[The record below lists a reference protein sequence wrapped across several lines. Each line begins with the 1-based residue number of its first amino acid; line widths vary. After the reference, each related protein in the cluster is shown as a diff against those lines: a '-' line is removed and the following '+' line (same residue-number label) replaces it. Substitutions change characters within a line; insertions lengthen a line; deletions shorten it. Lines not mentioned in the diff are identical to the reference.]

1 MNIGQYAQAKKY
13 AEAISLIKEVDDV
26 ILILAHAY
34 ENEGYEITGET
45 SKVAELLV
53 EHAQKNFTPS
63 FISHIAVNISENK
76 TNVETYF
83 MNAET
88 ASDSSIISGDNPCI
102 SIYEKLINELYIVSI
117 KKSNTQDD
125 DEIISDYLEYEGYT
139 LEAFKEKYL
148 RSN

>member
-1 MNIGQYAQAKKY
+1 MQSI
-13 AEAISLIKEVDDV
+13 LKEVDDV
-26 ILILAHAY
+26 IFILAYAY

-53 EHAQKNFTPS
+53 EYAQKNFIPS

-117 KKSNTQDD
+117 KKSNGQDD

-148 RSN
+148 VSN